1 MDSKEFCRRFSAR
14 VAYLDSIIPSREKEL
29 DDLKKERDAITNV
42 MPFTPNILDD
52 VSSGAATPAKPARR
66 QRRRPGEPPRRPT
79 GLETN
84 AGRALHVLDNAA
96 HGLTV
101 DELIESSAE
110 TGKPFLKQSITSV
123 LSQLLKNKWIKKVGN
138 RYVSLN

>member
-1 MDSKEFCRRFSAR
+1 MDSKELCRRFSAR

-29 DDLKKERDAITNV
+29 EDLRKERDAITNV
-42 MPFTPNILDD
+42 MPFTPNILEETTG
-52 VSSGAATPAKPARR
+52 GATRAKAVRR
-66 QRRRPGEPPRRPT
+66 RRRRPGEPPVRPS
-79 GLETN
+79 GLDTN
-84 AGRALHVLDNAA
+84 PGRALHILDNAA

-101 DELIESSAE
+101 DELIERSAD

>member
-29 DDLKKERDAITNV
+29 EDLRKERDAITNV
-42 MPFTPNILDD
+42 MPFTPHILEEDTIGGTTR
-52 VSSGAATPAKPARR
+52 VKPARR
-66 QRRRPGEPPRRPT
+66 RRRRPGEPPVRPS
-79 GLETN
+79 GLDTN
-84 AGRALHVLDNAA
+84 AGRALHILDNAA

-101 DELIESSAE
+101 DELIERSADS
-110 TGKPFLKQSITSV
+110 GKPFLKQSITSV